1 VSRSARE
8 PAESGGRIDAGDA
21 GDMTTPA
28 GRRWLHVPLAI
39 FFRLTAILLFAA
51 LFAGLAYELSRSR
64 HPPDIAE
71 SYLAEGYRLVQAG
84 RYEEAVRRLQVAA
97 EISQEDV
104 AYNMLAEA
112 EAKLEGG
119 QAP

>member
-1 VSRSARE
+1 
-8 PAESGGRIDAGDA
+8 
-21 GDMTTPA
+21 
-28 GRRWLHVPLAI
+28 
-39 FFRLTAILLFAA
+39 
-51 LFAGLAYELSRSR
+51 
-64 HPPDIAE
+64 
-71 SYLAEGYRLVQAG
+71 
-84 RYEEAVRRLQVAA
+84 EEAVRRLQVAA